1 MPRIKTA
8 ERIKQT
14 GGEALTMTTLLAQ
27 YEAVER
33 ALQNQNLSSAE
44 RSRLNAKSYECWKSL
59 DDRNIPLSLEA
70 TAN

>member
-1 MPRIKTA
+1 
-8 ERIKQT
+8 
-14 GGEALTMTTLLAQ
+14 MTTLLAQ

-59 DDRNIPLSLEA
+59 DDRNIPLPPMDV
-70 TAN
+70 T